1 MTFETKILRRNQLN
15 SSEELNET
23 SEEMFLAY
31 VGNKKYP
38 RGDLNFPTWRLEV
51 RGRSL
56 KRFCG
61 FLKMVDLFFA
71 ETEVGINPLDTG
83 GVHLYI

>member
-1 MTFETKILRRNQLN
+1 
-15 SSEELNET
+15 
-23 SEEMFLAY
+23 MFLAY

-83 GVHLYI
+83 GCAFVYLEEIV